1 MPPVYVSGAVEGPSD
16 EAVLRR
22 VVDHAGGLVHRVQ
35 VQNGKANLRR
45 ALPGYNAAAQWSGWV
60 VLVDLDHDFAC
71 PGALTAD
78 WLPTQSPF
86 MRFRVVVRE
95 IEAWLLA
102 DAERFAQFFAVRRTA
117 IPKAPESLSD
127 PKAALVGLAAAS
139 RKSAIRADMIPRPGS
154 GRHVGP
160 AYTSRLIE
168 FASHSS
174 QGWRPD
180 IAATSAPSL
189 ARCLTRL
196 AHLVGNA
203 PHVDQP

>member
-1 MPPVYVSGAVEGPSD
+1 MPVYVSGAVEGPSD

-22 VVDHAGGLVHRVQ
+22 VVDHAGGLIHRVQ

-45 ALPGYNAAAQWSGWV
+45 ALPGYNAAARWAGWL

-71 PGALTAD
+71 PGALAAD

-86 MRFRVVVRE
+86 MRLRVVVRE
-95 IEAWLLA
+95 LEAWLLA
-102 DAERFAQFFAVRRTA
+102 DAERFAQFFAVKRTA
-117 IPKAPESLSD
+117 IPNAPESLPD
-127 PKAALVGLAAAS
+127 PKTTLVGLAAAS
-139 RKSAIRADMIPRPGS
+139 RKTMIREDMTPRPGS
-154 GRHVGP
+154 GRRVGP

-189 ARCLTRL
+189 ARCLARL
-196 AHLVGNA
+196 THLIEHA
-203 PHVDQP
+203 PHAERP